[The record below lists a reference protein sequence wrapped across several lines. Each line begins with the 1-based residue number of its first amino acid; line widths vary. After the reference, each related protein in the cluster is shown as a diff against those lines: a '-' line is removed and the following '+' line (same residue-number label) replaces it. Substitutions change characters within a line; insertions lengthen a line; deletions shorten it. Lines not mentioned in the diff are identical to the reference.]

1 MISDL
6 HFLRPWWWL
15 LALPLPLWLAMLA
28 RNQRGRAAL
37 SRLADAKLLPHL
49 IRDHG
54 ARERG
59 VFALAAAAWLLA
71 VAALAGP
78 AWQRQPA
85 PLYANGAARV
95 IAFSLSDDMRAQ
107 DVKPDRMTRAR
118 FAVNDLLDA
127 AGDARTALIGYAGDA
142 FVVAPL
148 TSDKATVLNLLQAL
162 DPDVMPAPGNDAA
175 RAIAQSL
182 DSVAPGARAG
192 RRDRA
197 GHGRR
202 YARCAVGRARRER
215 SWRARGCARHRHSR
229 RARRFRRSMAAS
241 NATPRATC
249 ASRACDESALRA
261 LANAGGGTYAS
272 LGANGDG
279 VALIGAPS
287 ATRSVAA
294 SRQQANLWRDAGA
307 WLLLPLLPLAALAF
321 RRGWVC
327 VLALCFIVP
336 QTRAATWQNLWS
348 RPDQQALRAMHGGD
362 YAHAQQLAQDAQLR
376 GAAAYR
382 QGDYDAAATEF
393 ARGDGAQAQYDLG
406 NALAKGGKYQDALAA
421 YDRALQRDPA
431 LADAHANRQAVQ
443 DWLKQHPLPPQPKNA
458 DGAQGNEAKSQ
469 RGGGKNRQSAKGSS
483 GQPNGDGQDGQSLA
497 QNPRAQAGD
506 ASGSARES
514 GNADSAKGKAQNGDQ
529 RNGDTGASLA
539 EDDRQREQAQRARR
553 ALQQALAQRGAGAQH
568 AGGKPQGAYALGAE
582 ASDKRRQVR
591 CAATRHAG
599 RGAGRS
605 RRAAASQVPAGMATP
620 PRPGDGRRQRRP
632 MKTRLLWWFAFLVFA
647 TAAWAAPNA
656 TAPLHAFLDRTQA
669 APGETV
675 TLNIEGADASSGAP
689 DLSPLQQD
697 FDVLGTSSSSKVEI
711 VNGVAKSSTQLGIA
725 LRPRHAGT
733 LTIPSLQIGRPAIA
747 TLDPA
752 GERGAV
758 RRPGQRGRPG
768 VPGRRRGRRFA
779 VCRATD
785 RIHPEAFLFRQ
796 SHRRAA
802 RRTAGRRRAG
812 VAPQQRHA
820 LPDRARRPRAT
831 RSSNG
836 ITR

>member
-95 IAFSLSDDMRAQ
+95 IALSLSEDMRAQ

-182 DSVAPGARAG
+182 DLLRQAHVQGGEIVLVTDDATPDALSAARAASA
-192 RRDRA
+192 A
-197 GHGRR
+197 GVRVDVLGIGTPQGAPIPQIDGGFQHDAAGDVRI
-202 YARCAVGRARRER
+202 ARL
-215 SWRARGCARHRHSR
+215 H
-229 RARRFRRSMAAS
+229 
-241 NATPRATC
+241 
-249 ASRACDESALRA
+249 ESALRA
-261 LANAGGGTYAS
+261 LANAGGGAYAS

-294 SRQQANLWRDAGA
+294 SRQQADLWRDAGA
-307 WLLLPLLPLAALAF
+307 WLLVPLLPLAALAF

-393 ARGDGAQAQYDLG
+393 ARGDSAQAQYDLG

-443 DWLKQHPLPPQPKNA
+443 DWLKQHPPPPQPKNA
-458 DGAQGNEAKSQ
+458 DGAQGNDAKSQ
-469 RGGGKNRQSAKGSS
+469 QGGSKSRQSAKGSS
-483 GQPNGDGQDGQSLA
+483 GQPNGNGQDGQSLA

-568 AGGKPQGAYALGAE
+568 TDAQHAGGKPQGAYALGAE
-582 ASDKRRQVR
+582 ASDKEGKFDAQQRAMLDAVPDDPGALLRRKFLLEW
-591 CAATRHAG
+591 
-599 RGAGRS
+599 
-605 RRAAASQVPAGMATP
+605 
-620 PRPGDGRRQRRP
+620 QRR
-632 MKTRLLWWFAFLVFA
+632 
-647 TAAWAAPNA
+647 
-656 TAPLHAFLDRTQA
+656 H
-669 APGETV
+669 
-675 TLNIEGADASSGAP
+675 
-689 DLSPLQQD
+689 
-697 FDVLGTSSSSKVEI
+697 
-711 VNGVAKSSTQLGIA
+711 
-725 LRPRHAGT
+725 
-733 LTIPSLQIGRPAIA
+733 
-747 TLDPA
+747 
-752 GERGAV
+752 
-758 RRPGQRGRPG
+758 GQ
-768 VPGRRRGRRFA
+768 
-779 VCRATD
+779 ATD
-785 RIHPEAFLFRQ
+785 DDNDDP
-796 SHRRAA
+796 
-802 RRTAGRRRAG
+802 
-812 VAPQQRHA
+812 
-820 LPDRARRPRAT
+820 
-831 RSSNG
+831 
-836 ITR
+836 